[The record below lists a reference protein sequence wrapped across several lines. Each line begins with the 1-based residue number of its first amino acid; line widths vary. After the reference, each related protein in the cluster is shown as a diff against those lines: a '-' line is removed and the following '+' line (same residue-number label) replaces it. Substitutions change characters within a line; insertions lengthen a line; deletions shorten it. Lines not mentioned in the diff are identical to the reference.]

1 MIKKLIRL
9 MIVDLML
16 FSIAACNKKSEE
28 VKMGRFES
36 LQEAYNK
43 NLLNEQ
49 DLMSIAYYHGSLEN
63 IPDTFIPIPKEPGA
77 LSVEMSNKICQLFF
91 KTHVKP
97 NISKHDKLTIDDV
110 EIIYYYGTYNGAVVI
125 RMKDNFGTFGV
136 IRKIVVAGI
145 TFEYNSGN
153 DILVWV
159 NE

>member
-1 MIKKLIRL
+1 MNKKLICLTIALL
-9 MIVDLML
+9 MI
-16 FSIAACNKKSEE
+16 FSLVACNDPEK
-28 VKMGRFES
+28 VKLGRFES

-49 DLMSIAYYHGSLEN
+49 DLKSIAYYHGCLDDSSG
-63 IPDTFIPIPKEPGA
+63 TFVATPKEPDT
-77 LSVEMSNKICQLFF
+77 LSVETSNKICQLFF